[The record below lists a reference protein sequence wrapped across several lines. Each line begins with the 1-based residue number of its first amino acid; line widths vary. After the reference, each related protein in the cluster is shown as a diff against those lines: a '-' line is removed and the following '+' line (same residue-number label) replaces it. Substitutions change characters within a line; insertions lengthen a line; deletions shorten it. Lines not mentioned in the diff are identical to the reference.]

1 MLFGRREI
9 RVKFEIPKK
18 TKEAPATPQTAP
30 VEEPPAPCRTNF
42 DQAVRYVAVAA
53 VAFIAIDT
61 YRQIKIEEAG
71 ATKL

>member
-1 MLFGRREI
+1 MFRDREI
-9 RVKFEIPKK
+9 RLKFDIPKK
-18 TKEAPATPQTAP
+18 TKPAPAPTQTEK
-30 VEEPPAPCRTNF
+30 VEEPPAPRRGAF

>member
-1 MLFGRREI
+1 MFRDREI
-9 RVKFEIPKK
+9 RLKFEFPKR
-18 TKEAPATPQTAP
+18 TKEAPAPQPAP
-30 VEEPPAPCRTNF
+30 KPEEPPAIIRRSTF
-42 DQAVRYVAVAA
+42 DQAIRYVAVAA